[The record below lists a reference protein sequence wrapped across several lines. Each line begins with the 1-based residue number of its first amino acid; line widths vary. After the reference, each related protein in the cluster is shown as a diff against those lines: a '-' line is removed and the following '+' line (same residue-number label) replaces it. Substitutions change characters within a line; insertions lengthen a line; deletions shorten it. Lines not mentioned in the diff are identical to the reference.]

1 MIEDPLVFLQSL
13 LTKEFGRVAKSGGAN
28 AAHPSPLIITV
39 TRDYGALG
47 EEIAQRLAA
56 VLQIPCFD
64 QEIQE
69 LLAERAKIDKVE
81 IARFD
86 EQDPDLMSAFL
97 YNLLSGSIATM
108 EIYRHYLREVLDEVT
123 RQDCLIIGRGAHLI
137 LRSKPVF
144 RLRIVGSHVMCTHR
158 IAAQEKL
165 TVLAAGQK
173 VVDVNHKRQKSIAA
187 MFNEVHG
194 HAGIEEAKNF
204 DLIINTDHLTVEAAI
219 PIILLALR
227 QFGFDLS
234 SSAAREAI

>member
-13 LTKEFGRVAKSGGAN
+13 LTKEFGRIAKSGGVN
-28 AAHPSPLIITV
+28 AAHTSPLIITV

-56 VLQIPCFD
+56 VLQIPYFD
-64 QEIQE
+64 QEIQT
-69 LLAERAKIDKVE
+69 LLAERAKVDKIE
-81 IARFD
+81 MARFD
-86 EQDPDLMSAFL
+86 EQDPDVMSAFL

-123 RQDCLIIGRGAHLI
+123 RQDCLIMGRGAHLM

-144 RLRIVGSHVMCTHR
+144 RLRIVGSHVICTNR
-158 IAAQEKL
+158 IAAQENL
-165 TVLAAGQK
+165 AVLVAGQK
-173 VVDVNHKRQKSIAA
+173 VLDVNHKRQKSIAA
-187 MFNEVHG
+187 MFHEVHG
-194 HAGIEEAKNF
+194 HNGVEEAKNF
-204 DLIINTDHLTVEAAI
+204 DLIINTDHLSVEAAI

-234 SSAAREAI
+234 TTARDSV